1 MPGETWDIPIAH
13 LDPTEEDKMNILFSP
28 RNGWLMPLLL
38 LALCFTGRR
47 VAAQQAPV
55 VQSAEKNPAVVDEQK
70 KPAAPPAETKP
81 AATDET
87 KPAATPDEKKPV
99 TPPAETKPAAPPAE
113 TKPAATD
120 ETKPAATPDEKKPV
134 TPSAETKPAA
144 PPAETKPAATDE
156 TKPAATP
163 DEKKPVT
170 PPAETKPVADADEKP
185 AVEPAAEKQ
194 PVVKAAPV
202 AKSDGLL
209 RFAFEGTP
217 WREVIK
223 WIADESDLALHI
235 QDQPAGSFTYSD
247 PNPFTPQ
254 EALNRINLFLLS
266 QGYTLVRSGKLLS
279 LINLS
284 DPRSLQQLDVLARLV
299 TPDQLEKM
307 LDHEVVKC
315 VFTLT
320 EIKAA
325 DAAEELASLKLMT
338 APSVF
343 TKTNRLMIT
352 ERAGKL
358 KSVKLIL
365 DAFKPSALADGMVM
379 KNFALQHVEA
389 EDILIVARPHL
400 GLAAGEMI
408 GIDVSLSSDLLG
420 KNIFVTGVDERVKL
434 IEGLIESLDKP
445 EKNLLPS
452 EEAVLQTHNVQ
463 GGNVETVY
471 NVLQTLLAGKQV
483 RLSMDA
489 TAGNIVALGSPEVQ
503 REIAQTVSQLQASE
517 AEFEII
523 PLKHVDP
530 YFAIS
535 LLEQML
541 DLSTLRMQAAAPT
554 TPQYSRSSDNRGS
567 SGSDRSRSSSSR
579 GASTPKPVI
588 DVPMIDADPGNRRLY
603 VRAKKPMMERIKKMI
618 TQLDVPTGVGDG
630 NDEIRLFPLRGKEA
644 ERLVQ
649 AAARFW
655 RGANPIILHPPIYTS
670 SVQRSERV
678 VASGAGSSQPA
689 VAPVTKPEKTNPEV
703 LAGDIRSPIPAIRCQ
718 LTPRGMLLQSL
729 DTKALD
735 QFYQHLQAISGPTSS
750 VPSPP
755 VVFYLKYTKPDEA
768 VRLLSEL
775 LDGGESALEGEAGSL
790 VNGVVSSPGSS
801 LFGSLVVSRSGT
813 TTLTS
818 GTITVVADS
827 RLNRLIVQGTD
838 EDVEVVENYLKIV
851 DKDNSITAI
860 ETYGRSHVIEL
871 FHTRASEVAATIREA
886 YGSRVAASST
896 ARSGTQQGGSS
907 SRSGSFPSRTS
918 DSGQRPTSGSRESSG
933 DRGGSDGGK
942 SFSDRKPGS
951 QSARAPEPKFTVA
964 VHEASNS
971 LIVTAPDQLFK
982 EVETLVKMIDSRNEQ
997 TVRIITKAQAG
1008 GIHSVLQQVLSGEA
1022 ARPASR
1028 SSSSPSRSSG
1038 SSRSGS
1044 SPSRSSSGTP
1054 RSSSTPSRTSGSS
1067 RGSGR

>member
-1 MPGETWDIPIAH
+1 
-13 LDPTEEDKMNILFSP
+13 MNALFFA

-38 LALCFTGRR
+38 TLFFTGRP
-47 VAAQQAPV
+47 VTAQQVPV
-55 VQSAEKNPAVVDEQK
+55 VQPAEKSPAVVDEQK

-81 AATDET
+81 AATDE
-87 KPAATPDEKKPV
+87 KKPV
-99 TPPAETKPAAPPAE
+99 TPPAETKPAATPPAE

-120 ETKPAATPDEKKPV
+120 ETKKP
-134 TPSAETKPAA
+134 
-144 PPAETKPAATDE
+144 
-156 TKPAATP
+156 
-163 DEKKPVT
+163 
-170 PPAETKPVADADEKP
+170 
-185 AVEPAAEKQ
+185 AEKQ
-194 PVVKAAPV
+194 PVVKAAPI
-202 AKSDGLL
+202 AKGDGLL

-217 WREVIK
+217 WREVIR

-247 PNPFTPQ
+247 PNPFTHQ

-338 APSVF
+338 TPSVF
-343 TKTNRLMIT
+343 VQTNRLMIT

-379 KNFALQHVEA
+379 KNFSLEHVEA

-420 KNIFVTGVDERVKL
+420 KNIFVTGVDDKVKL

-445 EKNLLPS
+445 EENLLPS

-503 REIAQTVSQLQASE
+503 LEISRTVTQLQAAE

-541 DLSTLRMQAAAPT
+541 DLSTLRMQAASST

-567 SGSDRSRSSSSR
+567 SGQGSDRSRSSSSR

-603 VRAKKPMMERIKKMI
+603 VRAKKPMMTRIKKMVA
-618 TQLDVPTGVGDG
+618 QLDVPTGVGDS

-655 RGANPIILHPPIYTS
+655 RGANPIILHPPVYTS
-670 SVQRSERV
+670 SAKRSERV
-678 VASGAGSSQPA
+678 VASGAASSQPT
-689 VAPVTKPEKTNPEV
+689 VAPVTRPERTNPEV
-703 LAGDIRSPIPAIRCQ
+703 LAGDIRSPIPPIRCQ

-818 GTITVVADS
+818 GTMTVVADS

-871 FHTRASEVAATIREA
+871 FNTRASEVAATIREA
-886 YGSRVAASST
+886 YGSRVAASTSSRT
-896 ARSGTQQGGSS
+896 TGQQGGSA
-907 SRSGSFPSRTS
+907 SRSGSSRS
-918 DSGQRPTSGSRESSG
+918 DSSGSGQRLSSGGRESSG
-933 DRGGSDGGK
+933 ERGGSDGDR
-942 SFSDRKPGS
+942 SFSDRKPGG

-964 VHEASNS
+964 VHEPSNS
-971 LIVTAPDQLFK
+971 LIVTAPEQLFK
-982 EVETLVKMIDSRNEQ
+982 EVEALVKMIDSRNEQ

-1022 ARPASR
+1022 SRPASR

-1038 SSRSGS
+1038 STRSGS

-1054 RSSSTPSRTSGSS
+1054 RSSSSPSRSSSSS

>member
-1 MPGETWDIPIAH
+1 
-13 LDPTEEDKMNILFSP
+13 MNDSFPFRSGSLSLIVMLVVSVLQGP
-28 RNGWLMPLLL
+28 RV
-38 LALCFTGRR
+38 T
-47 VAAQQAPV
+47 AQQTPVTAP
-55 VQSAEKNPAVVDEQK
+55 AEK
-70 KPAAPPAETKP
+70 KPAAVA
-81 AATDET
+81 
-87 KPAATPDEKKPV
+87 DEKTPV
-99 TPPAETKPAAPPAE
+99 APPAE
-113 TKPAATD
+113 QQ
-120 ETKPAATPDEKKPV
+120 
-134 TPSAETKPAA
+134 
-144 PPAETKPAATDE
+144 
-156 TKPAATP
+156 
-163 DEKKPVT
+163 
-170 PPAETKPVADADEKP
+170 P
-185 AVEPAAEKQ
+185 AVEA
-194 PVVKAAPV
+194 VPV

-209 RFAFEGTP
+209 RFTFEGTP

-247 PNPFTPQ
+247 PNPFTHQ

-266 QGYTLVRSGKLLS
+266 QDYTLVRSGKLLS
-279 LINLS
+279 LINLG

-315 VFTLT
+315 VFTLKD
-320 EIKAA
+320 IKAA

-338 APSVF
+338 VPSVF
-343 TKTNRLMIT
+343 AKTNRLMIT

-365 DAFKPSALADGMVM
+365 DAFEPSALSDGMVM
-379 KNFALQHVEA
+379 KNFSLEHVEA

-420 KNIFVTGVDERVKL
+420 KNIFVTGVDDKVKL
-434 IEGLIESLDKP
+434 IEGLIASLDKP
-445 EKNLLPS
+445 QKNLLPS

-489 TAGNIVALGSPEVQ
+489 AAGNIVALGAPEVQ
-503 REIAQTVSQLQASE
+503 LEISQTVSQLQASE

-541 DLSTLRMQAAAPT
+541 DLSALRMQAAAST
-554 TPQYSRSSDNRGS
+554 TPQFSRSSESRGS
-567 SGSDRSRSSSSR
+567 SGSDRDRSRSSSSR
-579 GASTPKPVI
+579 GASTPKPAI

-603 VRAKKPMMERIKKMI
+603 VRAKKPMMERIKKMV
-618 TQLDVPTGVGDG
+618 TQLDVPTGVGG
-630 NDEIRLFPLRGKEA
+630 SNDEIRLFPLRGKEA

-670 SVQRSERV
+670 SVQRRERI
-678 VASGAGSSQPA
+678 VASGAASGAASSQS
-689 VAPVTKPEKTNPEV
+689 PVTPVTRPEKTNPEV

-735 QFYQHLQAISGPTSS
+735 HFYQHLQAISGPTGS

-768 VRLLSEL
+768 LRILSEL

-790 VNGVVSSPGSS
+790 VNGYVSSPGAS
-801 LFGSLVVSRSGT
+801 LLGSLVVSRSGT
-813 TTLTS
+813 VTLTS

-838 EDVEVVENYLKIV
+838 EDIEIVENYLKIV
-851 DKDNSITAI
+851 DKDNSITVV

-886 YGSRVAASST
+886 YGSRVSASASSRT
-896 ARSGTQQGGSS
+896 SGQQGGSS
-907 SRSGSFPSRTS
+907 SRSGSSQ
-918 DSGQRPTSGSRESSG
+918 SGQRSSSQQKSGGENSDNR
-933 DRGGSDGGK
+933 GSDG
-942 SFSDRKPGS
+942 DRKSSERKPSS
-951 QSARAPEPKFTVA
+951 QSPRSVEPKLTIA

-971 LIVTAPDQLFK
+971 LIVTAPEQLFK
-982 EVETLVKMIDSRNEQ
+982 EVEALVKVIDSRNEQ

-1022 ARPASR
+1022 SRPSSR
-1028 SSSSPSRSSG
+1028 SGSSPSRSSG
-1038 SSRSGS
+1038 STRSGS
-1044 SPSRSSSGTP
+1044 TPSRSSSGTP
-1054 RSSSTPSRTSGSS
+1054 RSSSPSRTSGSS